1 MPSDAERYIEQL
13 RAKRLGLRTSPPSDA
28 EKYIEGLRASGMLPE
43 GLLGEAVSS
52 GMAEFMGQLNPD
64 IQERLGRLGAPQA
77 AELQRARALWEE
89 DFTGE
94 LNYGP
99 DDPRIQ
105 PALVK
110 GQYELVDMQGN
121 REMVGQPRRRR
132 SITRVSPREAM
143 SEGVKRG
150 DKWVDQPPITLE
162 QIKAGLEAGVITWVE
177 AQELLKLLRE

>member
-1 MPSDAERYIEQL
+1 MPSDAERYLEQ
-13 RAKRLGLRTSPPSDA
+13 
-28 EKYIEGLRASGMLPE
+28 LRASGMLSP
-43 GLLGEAVSS
+43 GLLSPQQE
-52 GMAEFMGQLNPD
+52 
-64 IQERLGRLGAPQA
+64 QERLGLRPTQAGGLLEELQRDWGAPQA

-94 LNYGP
+94 LNYRP

-121 REMVGQPRRRR
+121 REVVGRPRRGRTVTSGR
-132 SITRVSPREAM
+132 QREAM
-143 SEGVKRG
+143 TEALMRG

-177 AQELLKLLRE
+177 AQELLKLVK

>member
-1 MPSDAERYIEQL
+1 ML
-13 RAKRLGLRTSPPSDA
+13 SP
-28 EKYIEGLRASGMLPE
+28 
-43 GLLGEAVSS
+43 GLLGAQQ
-52 GMAEFMGQLNPD
+52 G
-64 IQERLGRLGAPQA
+64 QERLGLIPTQAGGLLEQRDWGAPQA

-105 PALVK
+105 PALVP
-110 GQYELVDMQGN
+110 GQYEMVGPGGK
-121 REMVGQPRRRR
+121 REVVGQPRQGRTTTFGRQ
-132 SITRVSPREAM
+132 REAM
-143 SEGVKRG
+143 SEALRRG

-177 AQELLKLLRE
+177 AQELLKLVK